1 MQKKLAPYRI
11 RVNAVAPGFIDTK
24 ILNEMPVDREQVLA
38 GIPLGR
44 IGRPED
50 VANCVAFLLSDKAS
64 FITGEIVDVNGG
76 DVMD

>member
-1 MQKKLAPYRI
+1 
-11 RVNAVAPGFIDTK
+11 
-24 ILNEMPVDREQVLA
+24 MPVDREQVLA

-44 IGRPED
+44 IGKPED
-50 VANCVAFLLSDKAS
+50 VANCVAFLLLDKAS